1 MAASSLPCTALA
13 RRTKIS
19 ARFFDRLE
27 RIRSTVLPPAVI
39 AWFARPT
46 SVWWGFA
53 AVHLYFM
60 AWMASFFLNGDTF
73 SDTEQYRQWA
83 IEGYNP
89 ADLDG
94 KISPWVYPVLAQI
107 PIFAANIAGPEL
119 YLLVWTLLITAL
131 NAAGL
136 LVLTRGKRRAS
147 GIAPAWF
154 WLFFTVFMGY
164 LSFARVEG
172 ITGPI
177 VLIAVI
183 LAAERP
189 VMAATLLSIAT
200 WIKVWP
206 AAVLVP
212 IVIASRKRVQMV
224 LAGAAVT
231 AVVAAGTWLS
241 GGLPHILDFLTN
253 QGERGMQLE
262 ATFSTPWVWLSVFN
276 VGGSEIADNLAI
288 NSTEVY
294 GPGASVAALLMQ
306 PLLVLAAAGG
316 AALLVWALRK
326 GAEREEL
333 FLEGALLM
341 TTSFV
346 VFNKVGSPQFIIW
359 LAPVVIAGLT
369 HDWQRWKVPAAL
381 LMGIAVTTFIIY
393 PLFYTPLIHANPIM
407 AAVLTARNVLLV
419 VLLWWSVKR
428 TVELGRRASRTVQ
441 PSG

>member
-1 MAASSLPCTALA
+1 MRRALLGPAA
-13 RRTKIS
+13 
-19 ARFFDRLE
+19 
-27 RIRSTVLPPAVI
+27 I
-39 AWFARPT
+39 AWFSRPA

-53 AVHLYFM
+53 AVHLFFLG
-60 AWMASFFLNGDTF
+60 WMASFFLHGGTF

-83 IEGYNP
+83 TEGYNP
-89 ADLDG
+89 ESLDG

-107 PIFAANIAGPEL
+107 PIFLANIAGPNA
-119 YLLVWTLLITAL
+119 YLLVWTLIITAL
-131 NAAGL
+131 NATGL
-136 LVLTRGKRRAS
+136 AFLTRGPRRTR
-147 GIAPAWF
+147 GIAPAWW

-164 LSFARVEG
+164 LGFARVEG
-172 ITGPI
+172 ITAPI
-177 VLIAVI
+177 VLIA
-183 LAAERP
+183 LLYAAERP
-189 VMAATLLSIAT
+189 VVAAALLSIAT

-212 IVIASRKRVQMV
+212 IVIASRRR
-224 LAGAAVT
+224 L
-231 AVVAAGTWLS
+231 AVVATGLAVSAVVTAGTALS
-241 GGLPHILDFLTN
+241 GGFSHILDFLTN

-276 VGGSEIADNLAI
+276 IGGSKIADNLAI

-294 GPGASVAALLMQ
+294 GPGASVAAFLMQ
-306 PLLVLAAAGG
+306 PLLVLAAAVG
-316 AALLVWALRK
+316 AALLIWALRR

-369 HDWQRWKVPAAL
+369 HDWNRWKVPSAL
-381 LMGIAVTTFIIY
+381 LMGIAITTFVIY
-393 PLFYTPLIHANPIM
+393 PLFYTPLIHANPVM
-407 AAVLTARNVLLV
+407 AAVLTTRNVLLV

-428 TVELGRRASRTVQ
+428 TVELGRNAKASAL
-441 PSG
+441 SGAL